1 MKIINSVL
9 HRGVNETSE
18 LKDFKNFPDNL
29 NADSWYYYEVLE
41 AINDHEY
48 TGKRPNEN
56 WTRNTVDYIYD
67 IEKYEYPIS

>member
-9 HRGVNETSE
+9 NRGVNETSK
-18 LKDFKNFPDNL
+18 LGNFFNFPDNEDTS
-29 NADSWYYYEVLE
+29 AWYYYEVLE

-56 WTRNTVDYIYD
+56 WTRNAVDYVYD
-67 IEKYEYPIS
+67 IEKYERP